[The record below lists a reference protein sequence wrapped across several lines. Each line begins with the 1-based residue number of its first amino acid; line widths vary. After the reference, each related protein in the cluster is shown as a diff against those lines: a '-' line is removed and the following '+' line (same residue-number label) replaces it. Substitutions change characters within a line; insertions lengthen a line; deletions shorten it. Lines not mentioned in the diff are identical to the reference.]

1 MLTFSPASF
10 ADTTALMERGVRQS
24 DWRECLKA
32 TGGGMGTALRL
43 AVATSSLAVAAR
55 IEGRILALFGV
66 AADPAGQG
74 VVWLTAHAEAEAPG
88 LAVPLARAS
97 RHFVDHCLRHFK
109 YLHNVADPEH
119 KVSLRWLEWLGFYID
134 RENPVRGPLGHELYR
149 FWRT

>member
-1 MLTFSPASF
+1 MLTFNPASV
-10 ADTTALMERGVRQS
+10 ADATALMERGVRQS

-32 TGGGMGTALRL
+32 TGGGMGVALRL

-97 RHFVDHCLRHFK
+97 RHFVDRWLRHFK
-109 YLHNVADPEH
+109 YLHNVVDPTH
-119 KVSLRWLEWLGFYID
+119 NVSLRWLKWLGFYID